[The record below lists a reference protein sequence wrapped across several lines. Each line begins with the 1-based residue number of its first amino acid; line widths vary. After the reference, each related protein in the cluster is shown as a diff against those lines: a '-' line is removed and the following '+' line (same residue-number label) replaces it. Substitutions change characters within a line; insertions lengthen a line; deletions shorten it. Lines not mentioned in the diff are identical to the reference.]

1 MYTDTLTLY
10 FIDIYQ
16 LYTTYIQYTEYKR
29 WIINFNDSSF
39 KDEICIHVQDT
50 YMYIYSYMYYDM
62 EYNCTDLLHTCT
74 CTCIL
79 KTMKRNF
86 KQWWTTIPPISTK
99 RTITSHL
106 KSVNIKKTM
115 KYAGLSIK
123 GGTMYF
129 YSLKWSLVPP
139 DIIKQ
144 CCIRYSCKLFKF

>member
-106 KSVNIKKTM
+106 KSVNIKKDHE
-115 KYAGLSIK
+115 ICRPFNK
-123 GGTMYF
+123 GWYHVLLQPKMVFGTSWY
-129 YSLKWSLVPP
+129 Y
-139 DIIKQ
+139 
-144 CCIRYSCKLFKF
+144 